1 MTVDLSFYEEEIHRR
16 HDVVNENAR

>member
-16 HDVVNENAR
+16 HDVVNENGR